1 MSDLISLSAT
11 SGSELVPMPTSE
23 VGSGR
28 SKLWE
33 LVSDRVS
40 MGMELAS
47 NDVVPIIGTDVWSRI
62 SGDET
67 IVDKLLASTL

>member
-1 MSDLISLSAT
+1 MVGCTGVGVITVIKRVS
-11 SGSELVPMPTSE
+11 SE